1 MEAFCFD
8 HALAVEA
15 EASLATVS
23 GGLFFFFLIKD
34 ALFGSW
40 RGREDEELAVGE
52 DAVNVKEKEFDFAG
66 ARVGGEFR
74 HRGDFSS
81 LWRRAGVGIS
91 AFTGGQ
97 GELEDES
104 SEDVDA
110 GYERYRDFS
119 PIDLSPSGDRPR
131 IDLSVAIRS
140 H

>member
-1 MEAFCFD
+1 VEAFGFD
-8 HALAVEA
+8 HGLAVEA
-15 EASLATVS
+15 KSALATVPD
-23 GGLFFFFLIKD
+23 GLFFFFLIKD
-34 ALFGSW
+34 ALFGAG

-52 DAVNVKEKEFDFAG
+52 NTVNVKEKEFDFAG
-66 ARVGGEFR
+66 AGVGGEFR

-110 GYERYRDFS
+110 GNECYRDIS
-119 PIDLSPSGDRPR
+119 PMDHQKD
-131 IDLSVAIRS
+131 AFMA
-140 H
+140 